1 MVRVCGPTSKARKKR
16 PGGEVA
22 SGILGKGRSKMRLSP
37 HNIDTN
43 SEFVWT
49 LDLID
54 WTRPNATSFLRLFP
68 FPGNEVGPSGYQWI
82 TPFKGIQIPESRK
95 YLPEES
101 GILSYGIWN
110 TAQNE
115 SGIPLTIGVHGQ
127 NQSHLAKNSET
138 TSWNPSRIQ
147 DCLEFPYMGWSR
159 VLVSKLLIPL
169 SL

>member
-1 MVRVCGPTSKARKKR
+1 MWPHLQSQEKAPWGRGCVWHPRKSQEQNALIPAQYWYKLGIRVDT
-16 PGGEVA
+16 
-22 SGILGKGRSKMRLSP
+22 RSHRL
-37 HNIDTN
+37 N
-43 SEFVWT
+43 S
-49 LDLID
+49 
-54 WTRPNATSFLRLFP
+54 ATSFPGLFP

-101 GILSYGIWN
+101 GILSSGIWN

-115 SGIPLTIGVHGQ
+115 SGIPLTIGIHGQ

-159 VLVSKLLIPL
+159 VL
-169 SL
+169 